1 MQERCYNS
9 NLIFGVVKMIAE
21 LILVGIFIGT
31 MSGFFGIGG
40 GMILVPILLVLGF
53 DTKDAIGI
61 SIIQMVF
68 SSIYGSYLNHK
79 KGSLLVGEGIFVG
92 FGGFVGGY
100 IGGYVTQFISDTIL
114 QFLFLGLLIFALFRL
129 FFSQQHEYDEE
140 SKTLSKAL
148 LFSIGLG
155 IGIFS
160 ITLGIG
166 GSIILTPLL
175 VGFLHYPIK
184 KAVSAGLFFVVFSS
198 VAGMISRLST
208 GTIDF
213 GHGLIVALASLV
225 GVAFGIWLK
234 DHVTSKKHKMAL
246 LLLYML
252 ALVLLIK
259 KMWF

>member
-1 MQERCYNS
+1 
-9 NLIFGVVKMIAE
+9 MIAE

-53 DTKDAIGI
+53 ETKDAIGI
-61 SIIQMVF
+61 SIVQMVF

-100 IGGYVTQFISDTIL
+100 IGGYVTQFISDTVL
-114 QFLFLGLLIFALFRL
+114 QFLFFGLLLFALFRL
-129 FFSQQHEYDEE
+129 FFSQHHENEDAT
-140 SKTLSKAL
+140 KTLSKAL

-166 GSIILTPLL
+166 GSIILTPIL
-175 VGFLHYPIK
+175 VGLLHYPIK

-198 VAGMISRLST
+198 VAGLISRLTS

-213 GHGLIVALASLV
+213 NNGLVVAAASLV

-234 DHVTSKKHKMAL
+234 DYVTSKNHKMAL
-246 LLLYML
+246 LALYMF
-252 ALVLLIK
+252 ALGMLVK
-259 KMWF
+259 KIWL

>member
-1 MQERCYNS
+1 
-9 NLIFGVVKMIAE
+9 MIVE

-40 GMILVPILLVLGF
+40 GMILVPILLALGF
-53 DTKDAIGI
+53 EIKDAIGI
-61 SIIQMVF
+61 SIVQMVF

-79 KGSLLVGEGIFVG
+79 KGSLIVGEGIFVG
-92 FGGFVGGY
+92 LGGFVGGY
-100 IGGYVTQFISDTIL
+100 IGGYVTEYIADAVL
-114 QFLFLGLLIFALFRL
+114 QFTFLGLLLYALLRL
-129 FFSQQHEYDEE
+129 FFSKNHEDD
-140 SKTLSKAL
+140 SQTKSLNKAL
-148 LFSIGLG
+148 LFGIGLG

-175 VGFLHYPIK
+175 VGLLHYPLK

-198 VAGMISRLST
+198 VAGMISRLSS

-213 GHGLIVALASLV
+213 NNGLIVAVASLV

-234 DHVTSKKHKMAL
+234 DHVTSKNHKTAL
-246 LLLYML
+246 LVLYVFALGML
-252 ALVLLIK
+252 VK
-259 KMWF
+259 KIFF

>member
-1 MQERCYNS
+1 
-9 NLIFGVVKMIAE
+9 MIIE

-40 GMILVPILLVLGF
+40 GMILVPILLALGY
-53 DTKDAIGI
+53 DIKDAIGI
-61 SIIQMVF
+61 SIVQMVF

-79 KGSLLVGEGIFVG
+79 KGSLIIGEGIFVG
-92 FGGFVGGY
+92 LGGFVGGY
-100 IGGYVTQFISDTIL
+100 IGGYVTHYIADSVL
-114 QFLFLGLLIFALFRL
+114 QFTFFGLLLFALSRL
-129 FFSQQHEYDEE
+129 FFSQNHGDDVQT
-140 SKTLSKAL
+140 KTLNKGL
-148 LFSIGLG
+148 LFAIGVG

-175 VGFLHYPIK
+175 VGLLHYPLK

-198 VAGMISRLST
+198 IAGMISRLST

-213 GHGLIVALASLV
+213 NNGLLVAVASLL
-225 GVAFGIWLK
+225 GVAIGIWLK
-234 DHVTSKKHKMAL
+234 DHVSSKRHKTAL
-246 LLLYML
+246 LALYVFALGML
-252 ALVLLIK
+252 MK